1 MMQLRSFFVI
11 AALTLSPVFYVVG
24 QTTEKIGP
32 PATASRIDFSVS
44 LGAVDP
50 FSDSNFEEPKELS
63 VRRGEVLLLRIQGIP
78 KPGFHTYPITQRTES
93 QDEIGLSKLSFKNN
107 PVFTPIHPI
116 KESEPEWKEEG
127 VLGYFLEF
135 EKPFSWTQ
143 EIYIQPDAK
152 IGKHELNFSVK
163 LQVCDS
169 KCVWGEHLFT
179 LPISVSKADP
189 LETSEELKQ
198 KLAIKE
204 EAPKIVSDS
213 KTSKP
218 NPSNQQSKSQN
229 TTTGTDGLW
238 AFALQGMFWGAISL
252 VTPCVFPMIPIT
264 VSYFLKQ
271 SEKTNHRPVLMAVVY
286 SLTIVI
292 VLTIAAVALLSFF
305 RLLSVHPAMNFGL
318 GGLFVFFSLSLLGMY
333 EIELPSGLANFTS
346 SKEGQGGM
354 VGTIFMALTFTI
366 VSFACVAP
374 FLGGFGGTA
383 SGSNLTFLHRL
394 LGGFAFSV
402 TFASP
407 FFLLALFPGLLKK
420 LPKSGNWLN
429 SVKVV
434 MGFLELAAAIKF
446 FRAGELVLF
455 PEPLLFTYDFS
466 MAATIVLALC
476 CGLYLLGFLQLPHDT
491 PSDHTSVPGVV
502 LGCLFLAFGLYL
514 TPALLKLKEDGSRL
528 RPSGVIFAWV
538 DSFLLPEENDDLP
551 FIGDLDRGLEEAKKQ
566 NKMVFI
572 DFTGVT
578 CTNCKIN
585 EANVFPMKDVRELL
599 KKFVLVQL
607 YTDRVPDKLYSAE
620 ERSSFQ
626 GSATKQRADAN
637 KNLDFQK
644 LKFNTEQLPLYVVVK
659 PDGKGFVEVARYDEG
674 KINDVSAF
682 VKFLRSGLNG
692 K

>member
-11 AALTLSPVFYVVG
+11 AVLILTSTFYVAG
-24 QTTEKIGP
+24 QTPEKISP
-32 PATASRIDFSVS
+32 PATASRIDFSAT

-50 FSDSNFEEPKELS
+50 FSDSNIEEPKELS
-63 VRRGEVLLLRIQGIP
+63 VRRGEVLVLRIQGTP
-78 KPGFHTYPITQRTES
+78 KTGFHTYPITQRTEN
-93 QDEIGLSKLSFKNN
+93 QDENGLSKITFKNN
-107 PVFTPIHPI
+107 PVFSPIYPL

-135 EKPFSWTQ
+135 EKPFTWTQ
-143 EIYIQPDAK
+143 EIYIQPDATL
-152 IGKHELNFSVK
+152 GKTELNFSIK

-169 KCVWGEHLFT
+169 KCVWGEHLFSI
-179 LPISVSKADP
+179 PVSVSKSDP

-198 KLAIKE
+198 RLAIKE
-204 EAPKIVSDS
+204 DAPKIVADPKSSNPKGNKQQTNTDNS
-213 KTSKP
+213 K
-218 NPSNQQSKSQN
+218 N
-229 TTTGTDGLW
+229 GTEGLL

-271 SEKTNHRPVLMAVVY
+271 SEKTNHKPVAMAVVY

-318 GGLFVFFSLSLLGMY
+318 GCLFVFFSLSLLGMY
-333 EIELPSGLANFTS
+333 EIELPSGLAHFTS
-346 SKEGQGGM
+346 SKQGQGGM

-407 FFLLALFPGLLKK
+407 FFLLALFPGMLKK

-455 PEPLLFTYDFS
+455 PEPLIFTYDFS
-466 MAATIVLALC
+466 MAITVIIALC
-476 CGLYLLGFLQLPHDT
+476 CGLYLLGFLQLPHDM
-491 PSDHTSVPGVV
+491 PSEHTSVPGVV
-502 LGCLFLAFGLYL
+502 LGCLFLGFGLYL

-528 RPSGVIFAWV
+528 RPSGMIFAWV

-551 FIGDLDRGLEEAKKQ
+551 FIGDLNRGLEEAKKQ

-607 YTDRVPDKLYSAE
+607 YTDRVPDKLYSPE
-620 ERSSFQ
+620 ERSAFQ

-659 PDGKGFVEVARYDEG
+659 PDANGFVEVARYDEG

-682 VKFLRSGLNG
+682 VKFLRSGLIG

>member
-11 AALTLSPVFYVVG
+11 AALTLSPAFYIVG
-24 QTTEKIGP
+24 QSPEKISP
-32 PATASRIDFSVS
+32 PATASRIDFSAS

-50 FSDSNFEEPKELS
+50 FSDSNLEKPKELT
-63 VRRGEVLLLRIQGIP
+63 VRRGEVLVLRIQGTP
-78 KPGFHTYPITQRTES
+78 KKGFHTYPITQRSEN
-93 QDEIGLSKLSFKNN
+93 QDENGLSKLTFKNN
-107 PVFTPIHPI
+107 PIFSPIHPL

-135 EKPFSWTQ
+135 EKPFTWTQ
-143 EIYIQPDAK
+143 EIYIQPDATV
-152 IGKHELNFSVK
+152 GKNELNFSIK

-169 KCVWGEHLFT
+169 KCVWGEHLFSI
-179 LPISVSKADP
+179 PVSVSKADP
-189 LETSEELKQ
+189 LEPSQDLKQ
-198 KLAIKE
+198 RLTIKE
-204 EAPKIVSDS
+204 EAPKVLANPINSNPKSNKQQTNTDNS
-213 KTSKP
+213 K
-218 NPSNQQSKSQN
+218 N
-229 TTTGTDGLW
+229 GTEGLL

-271 SEKTNHRPVLMAVVY
+271 SEKTNHRPVAMAVVY

-318 GGLFVFFSLSLLGMY
+318 GCLFVFFSLSLLGMY
-333 EIELPSGLANFTS
+333 EIELPSGLAHFTS
-346 SKEGQGGM
+346 SKQGQGGM

-407 FFLLALFPGLLKK
+407 FFLLALFPGMLKK

-455 PEPLLFTYDFS
+455 PEPLIFTYDFS
-466 MAATIVLALC
+466 MAITVIIALC
-476 CGLYLLGFLQLPHDT
+476 CGLYLLGFLQLPHDM
-491 PSDHTSVPGVV
+491 PSEHTSVPGVV

-528 RPSGVIFAWV
+528 RPSGMIFAWV

-551 FIGDLDRGLEEAKKQ
+551 FIGDLNRGLEEAKKQ

-585 EANVFPMKDVRELL
+585 EANVFPIKDVHELL

-607 YTDRVPDKLYSAE
+607 YTDRVPDKLYSPE
-620 ERSSFQ
+620 ERSAFQ

-644 LKFNTEQLPLYVVVK
+644 LKFDTEQLPLYVIVK
-659 PDGKGFVEVARYDEG
+659 PDPSGFVEVARYDEG

-682 VKFLRSGLNG
+682 VKFLRSGLIG

>member
-11 AALTLSPVFYVVG
+11 AVLILTSTFYVAG
-24 QTTEKIGP
+24 QTPEKISP
-32 PATASRIDFSVS
+32 PATASRIDFSAT

-50 FSDSNFEEPKELS
+50 FSDSNIEEPKELS
-63 VRRGEVLLLRIQGIP
+63 VRRGEVLVLRIQGTP
-78 KPGFHTYPITQRTES
+78 KTGFHTYPITQRTEN
-93 QDEIGLSKLSFKNN
+93 QDENGLSKITFKNN
-107 PVFTPIHPI
+107 PVFSPIYPL

-135 EKPFSWTQ
+135 EKPFTWTQ
-143 EIYIQPDAK
+143 EIYIQPDATL
-152 IGKHELNFSVK
+152 GKTELNFSIK

-169 KCVWGEHLFT
+169 KCVWGEHLFSI
-179 LPISVSKADP
+179 PVSVSKSDP
-189 LETSEELKQ
+189 LETSKELKQ
-198 KLAIKE
+198 RLAIKE
-204 EAPKIVSDS
+204 DAPKIVADPKSSNPKGNKQQTNTDNS
-213 KTSKP
+213 K
-218 NPSNQQSKSQN
+218 N
-229 TTTGTDGLW
+229 GTEGLL

-271 SEKTNHRPVLMAVVY
+271 SEKTNHRPVAMAVVY

-318 GGLFVFFSLSLLGMY
+318 GCLFVFFSLSLLGMY
-333 EIELPSGLANFTS
+333 EIELPSGLAHFTS
-346 SKEGQGGM
+346 SKQGQGGM

-407 FFLLALFPGLLKK
+407 FFLLALFPGMLKK

-455 PEPLLFTYDFS
+455 PEPLIFTYDFS
-466 MAATIVLALC
+466 MAITVIIALC
-476 CGLYLLGFLQLPHDT
+476 CGLYLLGFLQLPHDM
-491 PSDHTSVPGVV
+491 PSEHTSVPGVV
-502 LGCLFLAFGLYL
+502 LGCLFLGFGLYL

-528 RPSGVIFAWV
+528 RPSGMIFAWV

-551 FIGDLDRGLEEAKKQ
+551 FIGDLNRGLEEAKKQ

-607 YTDRVPDKLYSAE
+607 YTDRVPDKLYSPE
-620 ERSSFQ
+620 ERSAFQ

-659 PDGKGFVEVARYDEG
+659 PDANGFVEVARYDEG

-682 VKFLRSGLNG
+682 VKFLRSGLIG

>member
-1 MMQLRSFFVI
+1 MQLRSFFVI
-11 AALTLSPVFYVVG
+11 AVLILTSAYYVVA
-24 QTTEKIGP
+24 QNPEKSPP
-32 PATASRIDFSVS
+32 PATASRIDFSAT

-50 FSDSNFEEPKELS
+50 FSDSNIEEPKELA
-63 VRRGEVLLLRIQGIP
+63 VRRGEVLVLRILGTP
-78 KPGFHTYPITQRTES
+78 KTGFHTYPITQRSEN
-93 QDEIGLSKLSFKNN
+93 QDENGLSKLTFKNN
-107 PVFTPIHPI
+107 PIFSPIHPI

-135 EKPFSWTQ
+135 EKPFTWTQ
-143 EIYIQPDAK
+143 EIYIQPDATL
-152 IGKHELNFSVK
+152 GKNELNFSIK

-169 KCVWGEHLFT
+169 KCVWGEHLFSI
-179 LPISVSKADP
+179 PVSVSKADP
-189 LETSEELKQ
+189 LEPSQDLKQ
-198 KLAIKE
+198 KLTIKE
-204 EAPKIVSDS
+204 VPPKIVADPKSSNPKGNKQQTNTDNY
-213 KTSKP
+213 KTA
-218 NPSNQQSKSQN
+218 
-229 TTTGTDGLW
+229 TDGLL

-271 SEKTNHRPVLMAVVY
+271 SEKTHHRPVAMAVVY

-318 GGLFVFFSLSLLGMY
+318 GCLFVFFSLSLLGMY
-333 EIELPSGLANFTS
+333 EIELPSGLAHFTS
-346 SKEGQGGM
+346 SKQGQGGM

-407 FFLLALFPGLLKK
+407 FFLLALFPGMLKK

-455 PEPLLFTYDFS
+455 PEPLIFTYDFS
-466 MAATIVLALC
+466 MAITVIIALC
-476 CGLYLLGFLQLPHDT
+476 CGLYLLGFLQLPHDM
-491 PSDHTSVPGVV
+491 PSEHTSVPGVV

-528 RPSGVIFAWV
+528 RPSGMIFAWV

-551 FIGDLDRGLEEAKKQ
+551 FIGDLNRGLEEAKKQ

-607 YTDRVPDKLYSAE
+607 YTDRVPDKLYSPE
-620 ERSSFQ
+620 ERSAFQ

-644 LKFNTEQLPLYVVVK
+644 LKFDTEQLPLYVIVK
-659 PDGKGFVEVARYDEG
+659 PDASGFDEVARYDEG

>member
-1 MMQLRSFFVI
+1 MQLRSFFVI
-11 AALTLSPVFYVVG
+11 AVLIVTSAFYVAG
-24 QTTEKIGP
+24 QTPEKIGP
-32 PATASRIDFSVS
+32 PATASRIDFSAT

-50 FSDSNFEEPKELS
+50 FSDSNIEEPKELT
-63 VRRGEVLLLRIQGIP
+63 VRRGEVLVLRIVGTP
-78 KPGFHTYPITQRTES
+78 KTGFHTYPITQRSEN
-93 QDEIGLSKLSFKNN
+93 QDENGLSKITFKNN
-107 PVFTPIHPI
+107 PVFSPIYPL

-135 EKPFSWTQ
+135 EKPFTWTQ
-143 EIYIQPDAK
+143 EIYIQPDATV
-152 IGKHELNFSVK
+152 GKNEINFSIK

-169 KCVWGEHLFT
+169 KCVWGEHLFSI
-179 LPISVSKADP
+179 PVSVSKADP

-198 KLAIKE
+198 RLTIKE
-204 EAPKIVSDS
+204 EAPKIVADPKSSNPKGNKQQTNTDNS
-213 KTSKP
+213 KT
-218 NPSNQQSKSQN
+218 
-229 TTTGTDGLW
+229 GTEGLL

-271 SEKTNHRPVLMAVVY
+271 SEKTHHRPVAMAVVY

-318 GGLFVFFSLSLLGMY
+318 GCLFVFFSLSLLGMY
-333 EIELPSGLANFTS
+333 EIELPSGLAHFTS
-346 SKEGQGGM
+346 SKQGQGGM

-394 LGGFAFSV
+394 LGGFAFSL

-407 FFLLALFPGLLKK
+407 FFLLALFPGMLKK

-455 PEPLLFTYDFS
+455 PEPLIFTYDFS
-466 MAATIVLALC
+466 MAITVIIALC
-476 CGLYLLGFLQLPHDT
+476 CGLYLLGFLQLPHDM
-491 PSDHTSVPGVV
+491 PSEHTSVPGVV

-528 RPSGVIFAWV
+528 RPSGMIFAWV

-551 FIGDLDRGLEEAKKQ
+551 FIGDLNRGLEEAKKQ

-585 EANVFPMKDVRELL
+585 EANVFPMKDVRDLL

-607 YTDRVPDKLYSAE
+607 YTDRVPDKLYSPE
-620 ERSSFQ
+620 ERSAFQ

-644 LKFNTEQLPLYVVVK
+644 LKFDTEQLPLYVVVK
-659 PDGKGFVEVARYDEG
+659 PDANGFVEVARYDEG

>member
-1 MMQLRSFFVI
+1 MVI
-11 AALTLSPVFYVVG
+11 AALFLSSTIYVVG
-24 QTTEKIGP
+24 QSPEKTGA
-32 PATASRIDFSVS
+32 PATAARIDFTVT

-50 FSDSNFEEPKELS
+50 FSDSNFEAPKELS
-63 VRRGEVLLLRIQGIP
+63 VRRGEVLLLRIQGNP

-93 QDEIGLSKLSFKNN
+93 QDENGLSKINFINN
-107 PVFTPIHPI
+107 PVFTPIHPL

-143 EIYIQPDAK
+143 EIYIQPDAR
-152 IGKHELNFSVK
+152 IGKHELNFSIK

-169 KCVWGEHLFT
+169 KCIWGEHFFT
-179 LPISVSKADP
+179 IPLSVSKADP
-189 LETSEELKQ
+189 LEASQELKQ
-198 KLAIKE
+198 KLTIKE
-204 EAPKIVSDS
+204 ESPKVISNPNS
-213 KTSKP
+213 SKP
-218 NPSNQQSKSQN
+218 STNKQQLKAEN
-229 TTTGTDGLW
+229 TAAGTEGLW

-271 SEKTNHRPVLMAVVY
+271 SEKTNHRPVAMAVIY
-286 SLTIVI
+286 SLTIVT

-318 GGLFVFFSLSLLGMY
+318 GCLFIFFSLSLLGMY
-333 EIELPSGLANFTS
+333 EIELPSGLAHFTS
-346 SKEGQGGM
+346 SKQGQGGV

-394 LGGFAFSV
+394 LGGFAFSI

-407 FFLLALFPGLLKK
+407 FFLLALFPGMLKK

-455 PEPLLFTYDFS
+455 PEPLVFTYDFS
-466 MAATIVLALC
+466 MAITVVIAIC
-476 CGLYLLGFLQLPHDT
+476 CGFYLLGFLQLPHDM
-491 PSDHTSVPGVV
+491 PSEHTSVPGVV
-502 LGCLFLAFGLYL
+502 VGSLFLAFGLYL

-528 RPSGVIFAWV
+528 RPSGMVFAWV
-538 DSFLLPEENDDLP
+538 DSFLLPEESEDLP
-551 FIGDLDRGLEEAKKQ
+551 FIGDLNRGLEEAKKQ

-585 EANVFPMKDVRELL
+585 EATVFPMKDVRELL

-607 YTDRVPDKLYSAE
+607 YTDRVPDKLYSAD

-637 KNLDFQK
+637 KNLEFQK

-659 PDGKGFVEVARYDEG
+659 PDSNGFIEIARYEEG

-682 VKFLRSGLNG
+682 VNFLKTGLEG

>member
-1 MMQLRSFFVI
+1 MMQLKSFFVI
-11 AALTLSPVFYVVG
+11 AVLILTSAFYVAG
-24 QTTEKIGP
+24 QTPEKIGP
-32 PATASRIDFSVS
+32 PATASRIDFSTT

-50 FSDSNFEEPKELS
+50 FSDSNIEEPKELT
-63 VRRGEVLLLRIQGIP
+63 VRRGEVLVLRIVGTP
-78 KPGFHTYPITQRTES
+78 KTGFHTYPITQRSEN
-93 QDEIGLSKLSFKNN
+93 QDENGLSKLTFKKN
-107 PVFTPIHPI
+107 PIFSPIYPL

-135 EKPFSWTQ
+135 EKPFTWTQ
-143 EIYIQPDAK
+143 EIYIQPDATV
-152 IGKHELNFSVK
+152 GKAELNFSIK

-169 KCVWGEHLFT
+169 KCVWGEHLFSI
-179 LPISVSKADP
+179 PVSVSKADP

-198 KLAIKE
+198 RLAIKE
-204 EAPKIVSDS
+204 EAPKIVADPKSSNPKGNKQQTNTDNS
-213 KTSKP
+213 KT
-218 NPSNQQSKSQN
+218 
-229 TTTGTDGLW
+229 GTEGLL

-271 SEKTNHRPVLMAVVY
+271 SEKTHHRPVAMAVVY

-318 GGLFVFFSLSLLGMY
+318 GCLFVFFSLSLLGMY
-333 EIELPSGLANFTS
+333 EIELPSGLAHFTS
-346 SKEGQGGM
+346 SKQGQGGM

-407 FFLLALFPGLLKK
+407 FFLLALFPGMLKK

-455 PEPLLFTYDFS
+455 PEPLIFTYDFS
-466 MAATIVLALC
+466 MAITVIIAFC
-476 CGLYLLGFLQLPHDT
+476 CGLYLLGFLQLPHDM
-491 PSDHTSVPGVV
+491 PSEHTSVPGVV

-528 RPSGVIFAWV
+528 RPSGMIFAWV

-551 FIGDLDRGLEEAKKQ
+551 FIGDLNRGLEEAKKQ

-607 YTDRVPDKLYSAE
+607 YTDRVPDKLYSPE
-620 ERSSFQ
+620 ERSAFQ

-659 PDGKGFVEVARYDEG
+659 PDANGFVEVARYDEG

>member
-11 AALTLSPVFYVVG
+11 AVLILTSTFYVAG
-24 QTTEKIGP
+24 QTPEKISP
-32 PATASRIDFSVS
+32 PATASRIDFSAT

-50 FSDSNFEEPKELS
+50 FSDSNIEEPKELS
-63 VRRGEVLLLRIQGIP
+63 VRRGEVLVLRIQGTP
-78 KPGFHTYPITQRTES
+78 KTGFHTYPITQRTEN
-93 QDEIGLSKLSFKNN
+93 QDENGLSKITFKNN
-107 PVFTPIHPI
+107 PVFSPIYPL

-135 EKPFSWTQ
+135 EKPFTWTQ
-143 EIYIQPDAK
+143 EIYIQPDATL
-152 IGKHELNFSVK
+152 GKTELNFSIK

-169 KCVWGEHLFT
+169 KCVWGEHLFSI
-179 LPISVSKADP
+179 PVSVSKSDP
-189 LETSEELKQ
+189 LETSKELKQ
-198 KLAIKE
+198 RLAIKE
-204 EAPKIVSDS
+204 DAPKIVADPKSSNPKGNKQQTNTDNS
-213 KTSKP
+213 K
-218 NPSNQQSKSQN
+218 N
-229 TTTGTDGLW
+229 GTEGLL

-271 SEKTNHRPVLMAVVY
+271 SEKTNHKPVAMAVVY

-318 GGLFVFFSLSLLGMY
+318 GCLFVFFSLSLLGMY
-333 EIELPSGLANFTS
+333 EIELPSGLAHFTS
-346 SKEGQGGM
+346 SKQGQGGM

-407 FFLLALFPGLLKK
+407 FFLLALFPGMLKK

-455 PEPLLFTYDFS
+455 PEPLIFTYDFS
-466 MAATIVLALC
+466 MAITVIIALC
-476 CGLYLLGFLQLPHDT
+476 CGLYLLGFLQLPHDM
-491 PSDHTSVPGVV
+491 PSEHTSVPGVV
-502 LGCLFLAFGLYL
+502 LGCLFLGFGLYL

-528 RPSGVIFAWV
+528 RPSGMIFAWV

-551 FIGDLDRGLEEAKKQ
+551 FIGDLNRGLEEAKKQ

-607 YTDRVPDKLYSAE
+607 YTDRVPDKLYSPE
-620 ERSSFQ
+620 ERSAFQ

-659 PDGKGFVEVARYDEG
+659 PDANGFVEVARYDEG

-682 VKFLRSGLNG
+682 VKFLRSGLIG